1 MIHAYAI
8 LTGYIA
14 MRGSMVIH
22 AALLIAMIAF
32 VRIPDDYHNSFPG
45 GKLWYIYAI
54 IMHLILA
61 LLNYAS
67 MARTTNAGETFK
79 QGV

>member
-14 MRGSMVIH
+14 MRGSLVIH
-22 AALLIAMIAF
+22 TALLVAMLCF

-45 GKLWYIYAI
+45 GKIWYIYAV
-54 IMHLILA
+54 IMHVILA
-61 LLNYAS
+61 LLNFS
-67 MARTTNAGETFK
+67 TILQLNNAGETFK
-79 QGV
+79 QGI